1 MPAHWLIKSE
11 PDTYS
16 FSDLKRDGRTVWDG
30 VRNHQAKRWLEEM
43 KVGDEALFYHSG
55 KAPEVVGIARIAR
68 PAFPDP
74 SDKEGR
80 FVAVE
85 VTPVRALQKPVP
97 LAALKAEPRLSEL
110 RTLRQGRISVTPVT
124 DAEWD
129 RILQM
134 GS

>member
-16 FSDLKRDGRTVWDG
+16 FADLQRDGRTVWDG

-68 PAFPDP
+68 QAFPDP

-85 VTPVRALQKPVP
+85 VTPVRALRTAVP
-97 LAALKAEPRLSEL
+97 LASLKAEPRLAEL

-124 DAEWD
+124 DAEWAL
-129 RILQM
+129 ILQM

>member
-16 FSDLKRDGRTVWDG
+16 FADLQRDGRTVWDG

-55 KAPEVVGIARIAR
+55 KAPEIVGIAAIAR
-68 PAFPDP
+68 AAFPDP

-85 VTPVRALQKPVP
+85 VTPVRALKKPVP
-97 LAALKAEPRLSEL
+97 LAALKAEPRLAEL

-124 DAEWD
+124 DPEWAQ
-129 RILQM
+129 IVQM
-134 GS
+134 AS